1 MPVSDAQFTDAK
13 SPLSTLTKIMR
24 MIERGSIEAH
34 FTNEKN
40 EPTLSREY
48 VEMAFQD
55 FAIQQQN
62 SQVMNKWIALDTKLD
77 KAMLEYVSEV
87 KLLIA
92 SVIQTG
98 TAQTTMTGSSS
109 LPSAPGEGMGAS
121 PLGAAKPSAMDR
133 ELPVTREE

>member
-1 MPVSDAQFTDAK
+1 MPISDANFTDIK

-98 TAQTTMTGSSS
+98 TAQSSMGEPQS
-109 LPSAPGEGMGAS
+109 LPTGPGEGMGAA
-121 PLGAAKPSAMDR
+121 PLDPVKTTSMDR
-133 ELPVTREE
+133 QLPVTRGE

>member
-1 MPVSDAQFTDAK
+1 MPISNANFTDAK

-98 TAQTTMTGSSS
+98 TAQSSMEAPTT
-109 LPSAPGEGMGAS
+109 LPEAPGEGMGME
-121 PLGAAKPSAMDR
+121 PLSSAKPTSMDR
-133 ELPVTREE
+133 QLPVTREE